1 METDK
6 NIKEPI
12 EGLSDDDNYCT
23 DELNSDEHLMLDI
36 KTNNITLALEEV
48 LKELCDKVYMYT
60 NLYWK
65 HVYMDRFCGIV
76 VLMASL
82 VSSIVLAFELVDE
95 PKNIIF
101 CVLFGLSVCNTLCSA
116 SRLILKIR
124 TKCVSYNSLSKM
136 YSQILTDS
144 KKTLSNPMNNN
155 GFQRSYENIIARIN
169 MTDQYASSYLF
180 I

>member
-1 METDK
+1 METAKSID
-6 NIKEPI
+6 EPI
-12 EGLSDDDNYCT
+12 EVQFDDDIDDI
-23 DELNSDEHLMLDI
+23 DELNSDKQVMLVI
-36 KTNNITLALEEV
+36 KTTNIKLALEEV
-48 LKELCDKVYMYT
+48 LSELGDKVYVYT

-76 VLMASL
+76 VLMTSL
-82 VSSIVLAFELVDE
+82 VSSIMLALELVDD

-101 CVLFGLSVCNTLCSA
+101 CVLFGLSVCNTLCNA
-116 SRLILKIR
+116 SRLFLKIR

-136 YSQILTDS
+136 YSQILNDS

-155 GFQRSYENIIARIN
+155 GFQRSYESIIARIN
-169 MTDQYASSYLF
+169 ITDQYASAYRF